1 MRNCTAWLPPS
12 RECSWRS
19 GLSYIDS
26 AARRPLAYQMPPF
39 YFSIQRGSKSPAR
52 SLGRNSSV
60 RFHFSPKR
68 PILQSTKSFLSN
80 SQPQLKEGSLGTPGT
95 PVPPPSLP
103 PLPRFLASLAP
114 RSLGLPAAIPP
125 GPLGPQVVPQIR
137 FEFLLPWI

>member
-1 MRNCTAWLPPS
+1 MRNCTTWLPPS
-12 RECSWRS
+12 RECSRRS

-52 SLGRNSSV
+52 SLWRNSSV

-68 PILQSTKSFLSN
+68 PTLQSTKSFLSN
-80 SQPQLKEGSLGTPGT
+80 SQPQFKEGSLGT

-103 PLPRFLASLAP
+103 PLPRFLVSLAA